1 MATIEFEPGV
11 VPPTLTA
18 RSRKLLKDI
27 LQAQELAKF
36 IRWNGLVGN
45 KPNPDDPDRPWPW
58 PWPGPPPW
66 WSHAFFGDPNPQP
79 NLPNVIQGE
88 LFMEAIIR
96 SEGNRESSSFID
108 VIKREGIAQEAL
120 KELSVDLA
128 AAQKSIEFK
137 MNALG

>member
-11 VPPTLTA
+11 SPPTLTA

-36 IRWNGLVGN
+36 IRWNDLVGYT
-45 KPNPDDPDRPWPW
+45 PNPDDPDRPWPW

-66 WSHAFFGDPNPQP
+66 WSRAFVQPQP
-79 NLPNVIQGE
+79 QPSLPAVIQGE
-88 LFMEAIIR
+88 LFMDAIIR
-96 SEGNRESSSFID
+96 SEGNRESNSVID
-108 VIKREGIAQEAL
+108 AIKRDGIAQEAL

-128 AAQKSIEFK
+128 AAQKSIEHK
-137 MNALG
+137 MQALG